1 MLFYDER
8 FDLKL
13 FHCLFLSQKT
23 WLVCL
28 PTCLLTFF
36 EGLGRYLP
44 RVLDAP
50 FAPVHATTGDSQKKN
65 ANQFDFFLFK

>member
-1 MLFYDER
+1 MSGLTLNYFIAC
-8 FDLKL
+8 FFPK
-13 FHCLFLSQKT
+13 KT

-50 FAPVHATTGDSQKKN
+50 FAPVHATSGDSQKKN